1 MRQRRG
7 GMRSR
12 QCSTALHTDS
22 CHRWHGH
29 VCSCVYITDNSARY
43 MSNEHK
49 LLEVFVALRRKLART
64 VSRIVPPPEI
74 EDIVQETYV
83 RVSQYERVASIRHP
97 RSFLYRTARNLALD
111 HIKRV
116 ESRATGWSDEEEE
129 HGDGDVL
136 QAGLDVYDELAAKQE
151 FEIFCAA
158 VQQLPLQCR
167 RVFVLRKVYG
177 YSQKEIARALD
188 IGESTVEKHIAYGI
202 KRCSSFMAERTEP
215 HEVASIEPRRQ
226 RRVLKRG
233 KQ

>member
-1 MRQRRG
+1 
-7 GMRSR
+7 
-12 QCSTALHTDS
+12 
-22 CHRWHGH
+22 
-29 VCSCVYITDNSARY
+29 

-49 LLEVFVALRRKLART
+49 LLEVFVALRRKLARA

-83 RVSQYERVASIRHP
+83 RVRQFERVGNIRHP

-111 HIKRV
+111 HIKRS
-116 ESRATGWSDEEEE
+116 ESRATVNLPDDEEE
-129 HGDGDVL
+129 HSDSHL
-136 QAGLDVYDELAAKQE
+136 PQAGLDVYDQLAAKQE
-151 FEIFCAA
+151 FEIFCEA

-188 IGESTVEKHIAYGI
+188 IAESTVEKHIAYGI
-202 KRCSSFMAERTEP
+202 KRCSSFIAERTGP

-226 RRVLKRG
+226 KLALKRG
-233 KQ
+233 KR

>member
-1 MRQRRG
+1 
-7 GMRSR
+7 
-12 QCSTALHTDS
+12 
-22 CHRWHGH
+22 
-29 VCSCVYITDNSARY
+29 

-49 LLEVFVALRRKLART
+49 LLEVFVALRRKLARA

-83 RVSQYERVASIRHP
+83 RVCQFVQAGDIRHP

-111 HIKRV
+111 HIKRSAARTTV
-116 ESRATGWSDEEEE
+116 SLPDEDEQYS
-129 HGDGDVL
+129 DGDL
-136 QAGLDVYDELAAKQE
+136 SQAGRDVYDQLAAKQE
-151 FEIFCAA
+151 FEMFCEA

-188 IGESTVEKHIAYGI
+188 ISESTVEKHIAYGI
-202 KRCSSFMAERTEP
+202 KRCSSFVAERTGP
-215 HEVASIEPRRQ
+215 HEVADIEQ
-226 RRVLKRG
+226 RRRKLARKRG

>member
-1 MRQRRG
+1 
-7 GMRSR
+7 
-12 QCSTALHTDS
+12 
-22 CHRWHGH
+22 
-29 VCSCVYITDNSARY
+29 

-49 LLEVFVALRRKLART
+49 LLEVFVALRRKLARA

-83 RVSQYERVASIRHP
+83 RVSQFERVASIRHP

-111 HIKRV
+111 HIKRAG
-116 ESRATGWSDEEEE
+116 SRATVSLPDDEDDEGSDN
-129 HGDGDVL
+129 GL
-136 QAGLDVYDELAAKQE
+136 PQAGIDVYDQLAAKQE

-158 VQQLPLQCR
+158 VQELPLQCR
-167 RVFVLRKVYG
+167 RVFVMRKVYG

-202 KRCSSFMAERTEP
+202 KRCSSFLAERTQP
-215 HEVASIEPRRQ
+215 REVAGIEARR
-226 RRVLKRG
+226 RKGALKRG

>member
-1 MRQRRG
+1 
-7 GMRSR
+7 
-12 QCSTALHTDS
+12 
-22 CHRWHGH
+22 
-29 VCSCVYITDNSARY
+29 

-49 LLEVFVALRRKLART
+49 LLEVFVGLRRKLARA

-83 RVSQYERVASIRHP
+83 RMSQFERVASIRHP

-116 ESRATGWSDEEEE
+116 ESRSTVSLPDDAEDE
-129 HGDGDVL
+129 DGDNAL
-136 QAGLDVYDELAAKQE
+136 PQGGLDVYDQLAATQE

-158 VQQLPLQCR
+158 VEQLPLQCR

-188 IGESTVEKHIAYGI
+188 ISESTVEKHIAYGI
-202 KRCSSFMAERTEP
+202 RRCSSFLAERTGTAERSEP
-215 HEVASIEPRRQ
+215 PKVGSIQ
-226 RRVLKRG
+226 ARRVKRALERG

>member
-1 MRQRRG
+1 
-7 GMRSR
+7 
-12 QCSTALHTDS
+12 
-22 CHRWHGH
+22 
-29 VCSCVYITDNSARY
+29 

-49 LLEVFVALRRKLART
+49 LLEVFVALRRKLARA

-83 RVSQYERVASIRHP
+83 RVSQFERLADIRHP

-111 HIKRV
+111 HIKRS
-116 ESRATGWSDEEEE
+116 ESRTTVSLSGDDDEHSDGEMP
-129 HGDGDVL
+129 
-136 QAGLDVYDELAAKQE
+136 QAGLDVYDQLAARQE
-151 FEIFCAA
+151 FEIFCEA

-188 IGESTVEKHIAYGI
+188 ISESTVEKHIAYGI
-202 KRCSSFMAERTEP
+202 KRCSSFIAERTEP
-215 HEVASIEPRRQ
+215 NEVTSIAMRR
-226 RRVLKRG
+226 RG

>member
-1 MRQRRG
+1 
-7 GMRSR
+7 
-12 QCSTALHTDS
+12 
-22 CHRWHGH
+22 
-29 VCSCVYITDNSARY
+29 
-43 MSNEHK
+43 MSNEHT
-49 LLEVFVALRRKLART
+49 LLEVFVALRRKLARA
-64 VSRIVPPPEI
+64 VSRIVPSPEI

-83 RVSQYERVASIRHP
+83 RVSQFERVSDIRHP

-111 HIKRV
+111 HVKRH
-116 ESRATGWSDEEEE
+116 ESRAVGLPDDEEEP
-129 HGDGDVL
+129 GDVL
-136 QAGLDVYDELAAKQE
+136 EAGSDICDQLAAKQE

-202 KRCSSFMAERTEP
+202 KRCSSFIAERTEP
-215 HEVASIEPRRQ
+215 SEVASIESRR
-226 RRVLKRG
+226 RKRVLERG